1 MFDDVAGA
9 VEVDAGGGGRCGEA
23 ANDGGRCRGA
33 ALLCG
38 GGPLLRCRVAGA
50 GDDVGIAGEDGGE
63 VQPGGTAACVDAQCL
78 EYREV

>member
-23 ANDGGRCRGA
+23 AYGGGRCRGA

-38 GGPLLRCRVAGA
+38 PLLCGALLRCRVAVEG
-50 GDDVGIAGEDGGE
+50 GGEDVEG
-63 VQPGGTAACVDAQCL
+63 V
-78 EYREV
+78 